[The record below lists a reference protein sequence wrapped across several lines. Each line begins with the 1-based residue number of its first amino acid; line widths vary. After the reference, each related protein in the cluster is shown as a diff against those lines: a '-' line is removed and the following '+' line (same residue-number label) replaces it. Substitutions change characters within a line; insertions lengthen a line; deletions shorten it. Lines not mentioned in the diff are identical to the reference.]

1 MTIPARISQG
11 DIDRAVKAAA
21 KAECARVI
29 LRLASG
35 EIEIIIG
42 GSEPVTTERLWSDDD
57 Y

>member
-35 EIEIIIG
+35 EIEIIG